1 MIEMKN
7 VNEYILKTP
16 LSIDDVLILHSGD
29 KVLLNGEIY
38 CARDATHRRM
48 IADIKSGSELPF
60 SLMNSTFYYAG
71 PSPTPPGK
79 VVGSVGPTTSSRMDQ
94 FLEYFLQRGL
104 RSTIGKGERSSGIKK
119 LLEKYNSV
127 YFITCGGAAAYLSSF
142 VVRSDLLGYEDLGA
156 QALIRLWVRDLP
168 LLVAYDS
175 YGGDLFES
183 GKIHHR
189 RVNLIDWGSEL
200 SL

>member
-1 MIEMKN
+1 MIRMKPI
-7 VNEYILKTP
+7 NEYILKTP
-16 LSIDDVLILHSGD
+16 LTIDDILILHSGD
-29 KVLLNGEIY
+29 KVLLNGEVY

-48 IADIKSGSELPF
+48 IADIKAELELPF
-60 SLMNSTFYYAG
+60 LLMNSTFYYAG
-71 PSPTPPGK
+71 PSPAPPGK
-79 VVGSVGPTTSSRMDQ
+79 IIGSVGPTTSSRMDQ

-104 RSTIGKGERSSGIKK
+104 RATIGKGERSSEIKK
-119 LLEKYNSV
+119 LLEKYSSV

-156 QALIRLWVRDLP
+156 QALIRLWVRDFP
-168 LLVAYDS
+168 LLVAYDC

-189 RVNLIDWGSEL
+189 RINLIE
-200 SL
+200 